1 MPGGHHPADE
11 LQELLR
17 RIRACTTCAADLLL
31 GPRPIVQADI
41 TARILIIGQAPGTA
55 VHASG
60 IPWDDPSGDRLRAW
74 TGLLPDVFY
83 DPAQV
88 ALMPMGFCYPGKIAG
103 AGDASPRRECA
114 PQWHAALRAHLP
126 LVQLTLLVGQYAQA
140 TYAANKRGS
149 MTVRVRDVGGVPH
162 DQISLPHP
170 SWRSAGWMAQNPW
183 FAHESLPILQSRV
196 AAALAVNVG

>member
-1 MPGGHHPADE
+1 MPGGHHPAHE

-41 TARILIIGQAPGTA
+41 TARILIIGQAPDTA

-103 AGDASPRRECA
+103 AGDASPRR
-114 PQWHAALRAHLP
+114 
-126 LVQLTLLVGQYAQA
+126 
-140 TYAANKRGS
+140 
-149 MTVRVRDVGGVPH
+149 
-162 DQISLPHP
+162 
-170 SWRSAGWMAQNPW
+170 
-183 FAHESLPILQSRV
+183 
-196 AAALAVNVG
+196 